1 MISENC
7 SLEEFVETVKG
18 KEPWEVIML
27 AVEEATGAERMVYRS
42 KNKAQDRLSCN
53 ERYSRHLKR
62 LISLLRY
69 EVKFKRPNDEV
80 YRLYTTHWGN
90 G

>member
-27 AVEEATGAERMVYRS
+27 AVEEATGAERMFHRS
-42 KNKAQDRLSCN
+42 KRDAEGQLNCGI
-53 ERYSRHLKR
+53 EYSRHLKR
-62 LISLLRY
+62 LINLLRY
-69 EVKFKRPNDEV
+69 EVKFKHHDDEV
-80 YRLYTTHWGN
+80 YQLYVAHWGN
-90 G
+90 A